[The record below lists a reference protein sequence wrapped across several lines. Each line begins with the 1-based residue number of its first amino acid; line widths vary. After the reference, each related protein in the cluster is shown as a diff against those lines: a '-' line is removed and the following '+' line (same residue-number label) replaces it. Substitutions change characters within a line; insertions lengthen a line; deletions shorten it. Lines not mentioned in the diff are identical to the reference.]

1 MKHSLPLRRL
11 LRDDVSLAFELW
23 FCTHQDIGFPAVI
36 DHRFGEDGSA
46 SLLVVGLETE
56 VPARKNFGKE
66 EVGQSLQL
74 WLNSERPEL
83 RLMEFLPEE
92 DGSAVIIVVP

>member
-1 MKHSLPLRRL
+1 MKHSLPLICL
-11 LRDDVSLAFELW
+11 AAEDVSLAFEHW
-23 FCTHQDIGFPAVI
+23 FCARYDIGFPAVI

-46 SLLVVGLETE
+46 SLLVIGLGTE
-56 VPARKNFGKE
+56 VPARKNLGKE

-74 WLNSERPEL
+74 WLDYERPRL

-92 DGSAVIIVVP
+92 DGSAVIIAVP